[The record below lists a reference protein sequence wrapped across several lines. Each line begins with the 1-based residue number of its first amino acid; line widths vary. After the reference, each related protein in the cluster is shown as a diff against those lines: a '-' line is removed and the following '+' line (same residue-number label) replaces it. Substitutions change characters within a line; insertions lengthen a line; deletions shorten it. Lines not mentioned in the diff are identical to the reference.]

1 MSEMSIEQQA
11 SDSIDNPSPYQVLP
25 ANELPVGTILPA
37 FFPDKI
43 QLAEGWCLCLGQVI
57 TDKASP
63 FLGRAV
69 PRLGDSRFLMGVSSS
84 DLYGKYGGTNTI
96 NGSGD
101 HDHTYT
107 IRKAGTRNRT
117 PDGFQAEGDECKI
130 VTLHTSSN
138 GQHDHGGDNR
148 PQWFGV
154 LYMIRYK

>member
-1 MSEMSIEQQA
+1 MSELSIEQQTE
-11 SDSIDNPSPYQVLP
+11 DSAANPSKYQVLP
-25 ANELPVGTILPA
+25 ANELPVGTILPV
-37 FFPDKI
+37 FYPNNI
-43 QLAEGWCLCLGQVI
+43 QLADGWCLCLGQVVN
-57 TDKASP
+57 DKDSP
-63 FLGRAV
+63 FLGKAV
-69 PRLGDSRFLMGVSSS
+69 PHLNDNRFVMGASGF

-96 NGSGD
+96 SNSGD

-107 IRKAGTRNRT
+107 IHKAGTHNRT
-117 PDGFQAEGDECKI
+117 PDGFQAEGDECKV